1 MLKKMRWRFIGAAMI
16 AFTAVVLTLL
26 CCINIWNY
34 WNMTARLDNTLAV
47 LYEIDEKGLDLVPQQ
62 EKPPQGHT
70 APFSGEMP
78 YMIRFFSVQYDE
90 NGKFLNINQDYI
102 ASVSEDEALNFAD
115 HVLETGR
122 ERGFHD
128 VYRFLVNAADGKT
141 TVIFL
146 NAEKEL
152 LAARDLLA
160 TTLVVSGLC
169 LVVVFILVLLLAGRA
184 VKPYMRNLEMQR
196 QFITN
201 AGHELKTPLTA
212 ISTSADVLAME
223 YEGDEWV
230 QNIQVQSGKL
240 SKLIANLI
248 TLSRLDEERPSLEKS
263 EFSLSDALWET
274 SDSFMPLIQ
283 ARGKLYSQSIEDNLQ
298 VTSDRAAVQQMVSI
312 LLDNA
317 VKYSLPYGRISL
329 EAFRKG
335 RRTVIEVSNTCGEI
349 DYSELKHIF
358 DRFYRV
364 DKSHSETVSGSGIG
378 LSIARATAEALG
390 GKICAEMSGDTIRFR
405 ITL

>member
-1 MLKKMRWRFIGAAMI
+1 MLRNMRWRFVGAAMV
-16 AFTAVVLTLL
+16 AFTAVVLVLL

-34 WNMTARLDNTLAV
+34 RSMTARLDGTLAV
-47 LYEIDEKGLDLVPQQ
+47 LYEIDEKGLDLVPQR
-62 EKPPQGHT
+62 ERPPQDHV
-70 APFSGEMP
+70 APFPGEIP

-90 NGKFLNINQDYI
+90 NEKFRNINQDYI
-102 ASVSEDEALNFAD
+102 ASVSEEEALRFAD

-128 VYRFLVNAADGKT
+128 VYRFLVNTADGKV

-160 TTLVVSGLC
+160 TTLGVSGLC

-223 YEGDEWV
+223 HEGDEWV
-230 QNIQVQSGKL
+230 RNIQVQSGKL

-248 TLSRLDEERPSLEKS
+248 ALSRLDEERPSLEKS
-263 EFSLSDALWET
+263 GFSLSDALWET

-283 ARGKLYSQSIEDNLQ
+283 AKGRSYSQRIEDDLQ

-317 VKYSLPYGRISL
+317 VKYSPSGGKISL
-329 EAFRKG
+329 RAFRKG
-335 RRTVIEVSNTCGEI
+335 RRTVIEVSNTCAGL
-349 DYSELKHIF
+349 DPSELRHLF

-364 DKSHSETVSGSGIG
+364 DRSHSENVSGSGIG

-390 GKICAEMSGDTIRFR
+390 GKISAELSGDTICFR

>member
-1 MLKKMRWRFIGAAMI
+1 MLKKMRWRFIGAAMV
-16 AFTAVVLTLL
+16 AFTTVVLVLL
-26 CCINIWNY
+26 CCVNIWNY
-34 WNMTARLDNTLAV
+34 RNMTARLDGTLTV
-47 LYEIDEKGLDLVPQQ
+47 LYEIGEKGLDLVPQR
-62 EKPPQGHT
+62 EKPPQDHA
-70 APFSGEMP
+70 APFPGEIP

-90 NGKFLNINQDYI
+90 NEKFLNINQDYI
-102 ASVSEDEALNFAD
+102 ASVSEDEALSFAD
-115 HVLETGR
+115 HVLETGK

-128 VYRFLVNAADGKT
+128 VYRFFVNTVDGKV

-152 LAARDLLA
+152 LATRELLA
-160 TTLVVSGLC
+160 TTLGVSGLC

-223 YEGDEWV
+223 HEDDEWV
-230 QNIQVQSGKL
+230 QNIQLQSGRL
-240 SKLIANLI
+240 SKLITNLI

-283 ARGKLYSQSIEDNLQ
+283 AKGRSYSQSIEDDLQ

-317 VKYSLPYGRISL
+317 VKYSPSDGKISL
-329 EAFRKG
+329 SAFRKG

-349 DYSELKHIF
+349 DRSELKHIV

-364 DKSHSETVSGSGIG
+364 DKSHSEAVGGSGIG
-378 LSIARATAEALG
+378 LSIVRATAEALG
-390 GKICAEMSGDTIRFR
+390 GKIRAELSGGTICFR